1 MPKTLKHRF
10 SYSYCKIWGWNNLP
24 NFANSCSFLFTV
36 SCISY
41 SHSNRD
47 TRWHCRADIHFR
59 TLSKW
64 TNWKKVGGPI
74 VTIKTWVVIWPS
86 LRHTNINSSQRRSK
100 SFCNSWIPHHACIEE
115 NIFSDGF
122 CKMSCVCSQI
132 RSNACSAALLIESWK
147 WAVYHGQGHGHGP
160 PLHLVAIEEE
170 WNHSNHTVL
179 HSVKSS
185 FFIQP
190 SIGNHVI
197 LSEKWQ
203 LLVYCIHWIIN

>member
-1 MPKTLKHRF
+1 MT
-10 SYSYCKIWGWNNLP
+10 
-24 NFANSCSFLFTV
+24 T
-36 SCISY
+36 
-41 SHSNRD
+41 
-47 TRWHCRADIHFR
+47 
-59 TLSKW
+59 
-64 TNWKKVGGPI
+64 
-74 VTIKTWVVIWPS
+74 KTWVVIWPS

-100 SFCNSWIPHHACIEE
+100 SFSISWIPHHACIEE

-170 WNHSNHTVL
+170 WNHSNHTML

-203 LLVYCIHWIIN
+203 ILVYCIHCIIN